1 MWFFCSLI
9 FAGKVKGGASEKV
22 SDITHKY
29 EARLKTLDTDKHASL
44 FVMSIRDTVKVL

>member
-1 MWFFCSLI
+1 M

-29 EARLKTLDTDKHASL
+29 EARLKTLDTDKPTSL
-44 FVMSIRDTVKVL
+44 FFMSINDKEKSF